1 MRSSFGPRVRVP
13 SRRSKRSSGR
23 GSLAPLLALTL
34 AVGACASARPATPLL
49 PPEVEGARARLEDA
63 WRSFVDL
70 RTLAE
75 ISIRQGGRSQ
85 RFAGVLLLKAPAAL
99 RFEALSPLGPPLLV
113 VAASPEQVTI
123 WEVVRSRAYLLPS
136 TPDANRRWLGLALA
150 TEDLVALLAG
160 HVRPVRAPRAGALL
174 PPDETGPS
182 LSLTGAEGTQRIWLD
197 AVGRPLKVEWGDG
210 KNPMRVT
217 FTRPEGDPS
226 AGSGPQAIRLVTLDG
241 RLEVS
246 VTYREPAVDTRFD
259 PALLTLNVPQG
270 VEIQDF
276 R

>member
-1 MRSSFGPRVRVP
+1 VP
-13 SRRSKRSSGR
+13 
-23 GSLAPLLALTL
+23 LA
-34 AVGACASARPATPLL
+34 
-49 PPEVEGARARLEDA
+49 PEVEAERARLEDA
-63 WRSFVDL
+63 WRSFLDL

-75 ISIRQGGRSQ
+75 ISIRQGDRSQ

-99 RFEALSPLGPPLLV
+99 RFEALSPFGPPLLV
-113 VAASPEQVTI
+113 VAARPEQVTI
-123 WEVVRSRAYLLPS
+123 WEVARSRAYLLPS
-136 TPDANRRWLGLALA
+136 TPDANRRWLGLALS

-160 HVRPVRAPRAGALL
+160 HVRPLGAPRAGALV

-182 LSLTGAEGTQRIWLD
+182 LRLTGAEGIQRIWHD
-197 AVGRPLKVEWGDG
+197 ATGRPLKAEWTEG

-217 FTRPEGDPS
+217 FTRSASDPS
-226 AGSGPQAIRLVTLDG
+226 AGAVPQAIRLHTLDG

-246 VTYREPAVDTRFD
+246 VTYREPAVDTGFD
-259 PALLTLNVPQG
+259 PALLTLAVPQG

>member
-1 MRSSFGPRVRVP
+1 MLG
-13 SRRSKRSSGR
+13 
-23 GSLAPLLALTL
+23 L
-34 AVGACASARPATPLL
+34 GACATAPPAAPLA
-49 PPEVEGARARLEDA
+49 PEVEAQRARLEDA

-75 ISIRQGGRSQ
+75 ISIRQGDRSQ
-85 RFAGVLLLKAPAAL
+85 RFAGALLLKAPAGL
-99 RFEALSPLGPPLLV
+99 RFEALSPFGPPLLV
-113 VAASPEQVTI
+113 VAARPEQVTI
-123 WEVVRSRAYLLPS
+123 WEVARNRAYLLPS
-136 TPDANRRWLGLALA
+136 TPDANRRWLGLALS

-160 HVRPVRAPRAGALL
+160 HVRPLRAPRSGALV

-182 LSLTGAEGTQRIWLD
+182 LRLTGAEGTQRIWLD
-197 AVGRPLKVEWGDG
+197 APGRPLKVEWTEG

-217 FTRPEGDPS
+217 FTRTESDPS
-226 AGSGPQAIRLVTLDG
+226 AGVVPKTIRLVTLDG

-246 VTYREPAVDTRFD
+246 VTYREPAVDTGFD
-259 PALLTLNVPQG
+259 PALLTLTVPQG

>member
-1 MRSSFGPRVRVP
+1 VP
-13 SRRSKRSSGR
+13 
-23 GSLAPLLALTL
+23 LA
-34 AVGACASARPATPLL
+34 
-49 PPEVEGARARLEDA
+49 PEVEAERARLEDA
-63 WRSFVDL
+63 WRSFLDL

-75 ISIRQGGRSQ
+75 ISIRQGDRSQ

-99 RFEALSPLGPPLLV
+99 RFEALSPFGPPLLV
-113 VAASPEQVTI
+113 VAARPEQVTI
-123 WEVVRSRAYLLPS
+123 WEVARNRAYLLPS
-136 TPDANRRWLGLALA
+136 TPDANRRWLGLALS

-160 HVRPVRAPRAGALL
+160 HVRPLRAPRSGALV

-182 LSLTGAEGTQRIWLD
+182 LRLTGAEGTQRIWLD
-197 AVGRPLKVEWGDG
+197 APGRPLKVEWTEG

-217 FTRPEGDPS
+217 FTRTERDPS
-226 AGSGPQAIRLVTLDG
+226 AGIVPQTIRLVTLDG

-246 VTYREPAVDTRFD
+246 VTYREPAVDTGFD
-259 PALLTLNVPQG
+259 PALLTLTVPQG

>member
-1 MRSSFGPRVRVP
+1 MLG
-13 SRRSKRSSGR
+13 
-23 GSLAPLLALTL
+23 L
-34 AVGACASARPATPLL
+34 GACATAPPAAPLA
-49 PPEVEGARARLEDA
+49 PEVEAQRARLEDA

-75 ISIRQGGRSQ
+75 ISIRQGDRSQ
-85 RFAGVLLLKAPAAL
+85 RFAGALLLKAPAGL
-99 RFEALSPLGPPLLV
+99 RFEALSPFGPPLLV
-113 VAASPEQVTI
+113 VAARPEQVTI
-123 WEVVRSRAYLLPS
+123 WEVARNRAYLLPS
-136 TPDANRRWLGLALA
+136 TPDANRRWLGLALS

-160 HVRPVRAPRAGALL
+160 HVRPLRAPRSGALV

-182 LSLTGAEGTQRIWLD
+182 LRLTDAEGTQRIWLD
-197 AVGRPLKVEWGDG
+197 APGRPLKIEWTEG

-217 FTRPEGDPS
+217 FTRTERDPS
-226 AGSGPQAIRLVTLDG
+226 AGVVPQTIRLVTLDG

-246 VTYREPAVDTRFD
+246 VTYREPAVDAGFD
-259 PALLTLNVPQG
+259 PALLTLTVPQG

>member
-1 MRSSFGPRVRVP
+1 MLG
-13 SRRSKRSSGR
+13 
-23 GSLAPLLALTL
+23 L
-34 AVGACASARPATPLL
+34 GACATAPPAAPLA
-49 PPEVEGARARLEDA
+49 PEVEAQRARLEDA

-75 ISIRQGGRSQ
+75 ISIRQGDRSQ
-85 RFAGVLLLKAPAAL
+85 RFAGALLLKAPAGL
-99 RFEALSPLGPPLLV
+99 RFEALSPFGPPLLV
-113 VAASPEQVTI
+113 VAARPEQVTI
-123 WEVVRSRAYLLPS
+123 WEVARNRAYLLPS
-136 TPDANRRWLGLALA
+136 TPDANRRWLGLALS

-160 HVRPVRAPRAGALL
+160 HVRPLRAPRSGALV

-182 LSLTGAEGTQRIWLD
+182 LRLTGAEGTQRIWLD
-197 AVGRPLKVEWGDG
+197 APGRPLKVEWTEG

-217 FTRPEGDPS
+217 FTRTESDPS
-226 AGSGPQAIRLVTLDG
+226 AGVVAKTIRLVTLDG

-246 VTYREPAVDTRFD
+246 VTYREPAVDTGFD
-259 PALLTLNVPQG
+259 PALLTLTVPQG